1 MTRFLNLLAT
11 AEYGVEVPY
20 AHGYTAYVSS
30 DEERGGFWVSYCQ
43 GMMPPHAT
51 ERAATAEEAAALVAQ
66 VADLNDARE
75 IERD

>member
-1 MTRFLNLLAT
+1 MTHFLQLLAT

-30 DEERGGFWVSYCQ
+30 DEDRGGFWINYCQ

-51 ERAATAEEAAALVAQ
+51 ERAASDEDAAALVAQ
-66 VADLNDARE
+66 VAHRKDAL
-75 IERD
+75 